1 MEYLSRFVVKYIVNG
16 LVVTFF
22 VAGLL
27 WRCGHAAIPQ
37 GGPRDTLPPVVV
49 NMTPYFGTTNFD
61 EKRIYIEFD
70 EYVQLKNQQAEFF
83 TSPRMAKKPTVLI
96 RGRGIQIDIQDTLK
110 ENTTYALNFG
120 SAIADNNEGNPLN
133 GFRYVF
139 STGDELD
146 SMIMSGYTVDAYK
159 KDSVS
164 KAFIFFYAAEKDS
177 IALDSTVFNH
187 EPDVIA
193 RSENNGIF
201 VAENLKPIDY
211 RVYAILDNNGN
222 QTYDPGVDDVAFLDS
237 IYNPATMPGFNV
249 WYDTTRSYVTADP
262 QLYFRLFL
270 DDAFKRQYLSSQSRP
285 QQHKV
290 VLTFGAPYPQID
302 TLRFDGIDPA
312 AIITEYLKPT
322 RDSIALWFDL
332 PSDLLPDTLK
342 GRLSYL
348 RHDSI
353 NRLEPYGQDLRLGW
367 KAFESREEE
376 RERLAREKEREKA
389 IAEGREPE
397 KEPNPFRVSVEAANP
412 LNPENNIALTFDYP
426 LVSLDTARISL
437 IRTEEENRYR
447 VRYTLEQDTMNI
459 RRYTLRAPWA
469 DGQDYELTIPEG
481 TFVNIAGESND
492 TLRSTF
498 TVMDRDKYATLVINL
513 KGKTPDSEYVLELLD
528 QSGGRII
535 REVTHATTGRYV
547 FRYLD
552 AGAVRLRIVEDM
564 NRNGMWDKGDLVNRI
579 QPERVEM
586 FLLGNG
592 DEEIPTKMGWED
604 EYTVDCEVIFAPVTM
619 RSVMEQLRRQEEAR
633 MRRWFEELE
642 KKQNEDERR
651 GGGRNTQSNTFN
663 PTGGFNIR

>member
-1 MEYLSRFVVKYIVNG
+1 MEHLSRFVKKYIVNG
-16 LVVTFF
+16 LVVSFF

-61 EKRIYIEFD
+61 ERRIYIEFD

-110 ENTTYALNFG
+110 ENITYALNFG

-146 SMIMSGYTVDAYK
+146 SMIMSGYTVDAYR

-164 KAFIFFYAAEKDS
+164 KAFIFFYASEKDS

-222 QTYDPGVDDVAFLDS
+222 QTYDPGVDDIAFLDS
-237 IYNPATMPGFNV
+237 VYNPVTMPGFNV

-262 QLYFRLFL
+262 QLYFRLFR
-270 DDAFKRQYLSSQSRP
+270 DEAFKRQYLSSQSRP
-285 QQHKV
+285 LQHKV

-302 TLRFDGIDPA
+302 TLRFDGIDPGA
-312 AIITEYLKPT
+312 VITEYLKPT
-322 RDSIALWFDL
+322 RDSVALWFDL
-332 PSDLLPDTLK
+332 PSDLIPDTLK

-412 LNPENNIALTFDYP
+412 LNPENNISLTFDYP

-498 TVMDRDKYATLVINL
+498 AVMDRDKYATLVINL
-513 KGKTPDSEYVLELLD
+513 KGKTPDSQYVLELLD

-535 REVTHATTGRYV
+535 REVPNATTGRYV
-547 FRYLD
+547 FRYLE

-564 NRNGMWDKGDLVNRI
+564 NRNGVWDRGDLVNRI

-592 DEEIPTKMGWED
+592 DEEIPTKTGWED

-642 KKQNEDERR
+642 KKRAEEERK
-651 GGGRNTQSNTFN
+651 GGGQSTQSNTFN